1 MEQVAA
7 CLGSDD
13 GVVFFLNGAQIQ
25 RNGAAACQRFQRHAA
40 GDVMGVGVGAEDGGI
55 TVHEDLALAVDE
67 LGAQRHQHR
76 LSLPLEIAGDI
87 PNVEELEV
95 AQHRAGAE
103 GEAGAFAAGGILVVR
118 RLPTGDTGG
127 DDHRLGLEDKGLP
140 RHIVEAHRTNDA
152 VIFLDKVCDL
162 DAA

>member
-1 MEQVAA
+1 MPS

-13 GVVFFLNGAQIQ
+13 RVVFFLNGAQVE
-25 RNGAAACQRFQRHAA
+25 RDRAAACQRFQRHAA
-40 GDVMGVGVGAEDGGI
+40 GDVVGVGVGAEDGGI

-67 LGAQRHQHR
+67 LGAQGHQHR
-76 LSLPLEIAGDI
+76 LSLPLEIARDI

-95 AQHRAGAE
+95 AQHGACTESKAGP
-103 GEAGAFAAGGILVVR
+103 FSAGGILVVS
-118 RLPTGDTGG
+118 RLPTGDTGS
-127 DDHRLGLEDKGLP
+127 DDHRFGLEDKGLP

-152 VIFLDKVCDL
+152 VVRPDKVCDL